1 MKRIIGKIKRK
12 FTIRRLVRNFDFD
25 EHDKHKENNR
35 KEVAENAIKS
45 WYEKL
50 SENQVR
56 SFINVLS
63 KYRYYSSVK
72 TSKTYEKLLNEV
84 EYKEIREVIK
94 GKSAIYMPLKKKN
107 NRTET
112 SISMFVNFT
121 NVFGVDSLQ
130 TSQEDTVKWFENYKN
145 LNEKFKEYA
154 HIKDEY
160 EREIKECEA
169 LSANKTGNR
178 ADDKSIDRK
187 IKKNKNTATKKYKS
201 KKHEKNNILKDHKHE
216 FDAKNILIV
225 DDFLCSGTSLITLLK
240 KISPYA
246 IGLDKMIYFIFLEA
260 TKEGKLAVENNPI
273 FKNFNNVKIYNL
285 NTAINYEEDIL
296 SSKRKVDEF
305 RSNKEELYRK
315 FKLSDDERYNPKTMF
330 SSFVNAPNSNY
341 AFLSLPPK
349 DEDWLTPFPRKKRGR
364 RKVKV

>member
-1 MKRIIGKIKRK
+1 MKRIIRKIKRK
-12 FTIRRLVRNFDFD
+12 FTIRRLIRNFDFD
-25 EHDKHKENNR
+25 EHDQHKGNNR

-63 KYRYYSSVK
+63 KYRYYSSIK
-72 TSKTYEKLLNEV
+72 TSKTYEKLLNDV

-154 HIKDEY
+154 HIEDEY
-160 EREIKECEA
+160 EREIKKCEA
-169 LSANKTGNR
+169 LSAKKTH
-178 ADDKSIDRK
+178 DKVVDKSIDRQ
-187 IKKNKNTATKKYKS
+187 IEKNKITATREYES
-201 KKHEKNNILKDHKHE
+201 KKREKSNLLKDHKHE

-273 FKNFNNVKIYNL
+273 FKNFKNVKIYNL

-296 SSKRKVDEF
+296 SSKKEVDEF
-305 RSNKEELYRK
+305 ISNKEELYRK
-315 FKLSDDERYNPKTMF
+315 FKLSDDKRYNPKTMF

-364 RKVKV
+364 

>member
-12 FTIRRLVRNFDFD
+12 FTIRRLIRIFDFD
-25 EHDKHKENNR
+25 EHDQHKGNNR

-56 SFINVLS
+56 YFINALS
-63 KYRYYSSVK
+63 EYRYYSSIK
-72 TSKTYEKLLNEV
+72 TSKTYEKLLNDV

-94 GKSAIYMPLKKKN
+94 GKSVIYMPLKKKN
-107 NRTET
+107 DRTET
-112 SISMFVNFT
+112 SISMFVNFI
-121 NVFGVDSLQ
+121 NVFGIDSLQ

-145 LNEKFKEYA
+145 LNEKFKKYD
-154 HIKDEY
+154 HIKEEY
-160 EREIKECEA
+160 ERKIEEYEA
-169 LSANKTGNR
+169 LSSKKTHDKLVN
-178 ADDKSIDRK
+178 KSIDRQ
-187 IKKNKNTATKKYKS
+187 IEKNKNNATREYES
-201 KKHEKNNILKDHKHE
+201 KKREKSNLLKDHKHE

-225 DDFLCSGTSLITLLK
+225 DDFLCSGTSLIKLLES
-240 KISPYA
+240 ISSYA
-246 IGLDKMIYFIFLEA
+246 IDLDKMIYFVFLEA

-273 FKNFNNVKIYNL
+273 FKSFNNVKIYNL

-296 SSKRKVDEF
+296 SSKEEVKEF
-305 RSNKEELYRK
+305 KSNKEEIYRE
-315 FKLSDDERYNPKTMF
+315 FKLSDDRRYNPKTMF

-349 DEDWLTPFPRKKRGR
+349 DGDWLTPFPRKKRGR

>member
-25 EHDKHKENNR
+25 EHDQYKANNR

-63 KYRYYSSVK
+63 KYRYYSSIK
-72 TSKTYEKLLNEV
+72 TSKTYEKLLNDV

-94 GKSAIYMPLKKKN
+94 GKSAIYMPLKKKE

-112 SISMFVNFT
+112 SISMFVNFM
-121 NVFGVDSLQ
+121 NVLGVDSLQ
-130 TSQEDTVKWFENYKN
+130 TSQENTVKWFENYKN
-145 LNEKFKEYA
+145 FNEKFKEYA
-154 HIKDEY
+154 HIEDEY
-160 EREIKECEA
+160 EREIKKCKA
-169 LSANKTGNR
+169 LSAKKTH
-178 ADDKSIDRK
+178 DKTVDKSIDRQ
-187 IKKNKNTATKKYKS
+187 IEKNKNTATREYESKKREKS
-201 KKHEKNNILKDHKHE
+201 KLLKDHKHE

-225 DDFLCSGTSLITLLK
+225 DDFLCSGTSIITFLK

-246 IGLDKMIYFIFLEA
+246 IGLDKTIYFIVLEA
-260 TKEGKLAVENNPI
+260 TKEGKLAVENDPI
-273 FKNFNNVKIYNL
+273 FKKFNNVKIYNL

-296 SSKRKVDEF
+296 SSKKEVDEF

-315 FKLSDDERYNPKTMF
+315 FKLSDDKRYNPKTML
-330 SSFVNAPNSNY
+330 SSFANAPNSNY

-349 DEDWLTPFPRKKRGR
+349 DEAWLTPFPREKRGR
-364 RKVKV
+364 

>member
-1 MKRIIGKIKRK
+1 MKRIIANIKRK
-12 FTIRRLVRNFDFD
+12 LTIRRLIRNFDFD
-25 EHDKHKENNR
+25 EHDQHKENNR
-35 KEVAENAIKS
+35 KEVAENAIKA

-56 SFINVLS
+56 YFINALS
-63 KYRYYSSVK
+63 EYRYYSSIK
-72 TSKTYEKLLNEV
+72 TSKTYEKLLTDV

-94 GKSAIYMPLKKKN
+94 EKSAIYMPLKKKID
-107 NRTET
+107 RTET

-121 NVFGVDSLQ
+121 NVFGIDSLQ

-145 LNEKFKEYA
+145 LYEEFKKYA
-154 HIKDEY
+154 HIEEEY

-169 LSANKTGNR
+169 LSLKKTQDKVVN
-178 ADDKSIDRK
+178 KSIDRQ
-187 IKKNKNTATKKYKS
+187 IEKNKTIVTREYESKKREKS
-201 KKHEKNNILKDHKHE
+201 KLLRDHKHE

-225 DDFLCSGTSLITLLK
+225 DDFLCSGTSLIKLLE
-240 KISPYA
+240 KISSYV

-273 FKNFNNVKIYNL
+273 FKSFNNVKIYNL

-296 SSKRKVDEF
+296 SSKKEVNEF

-315 FKLSDDERYNPKTMF
+315 YKLSDDRRYNPKTMF

-349 DEDWLTPFPRKKRGR
+349 DEDWLAPFPRKKRGR